1 MPNCTDFAVY
11 FSRLWV
17 LTRPKLRLRSP
28 QPSAPHGSRNALKE
42 PTQNTAAK
50 KRVRQEDVDSDYLF
64 ASFSQRPAFRSTG
77 RQGGID
83 AVATL

>member
-1 MPNCTDFAVY
+1 VPNCTDFAVC

-77 RQGGID
+77 KAELMQWLLYR
-83 AVATL
+83 